1 MQNKNKK
8 IDPKLKS
15 LITFLVLI
23 LIIGGASVAYSIL
36 SKNASTNQPANS
48 NTTDSGLEKAI
59 DFVMTD
65 NDGKTVKLS
74 DYFGKPIVLN
84 FWASW
89 CPPCKA
95 EMPSFNDAYLKEKDN
110 IQFLMVDVVDG
121 QRETVEAGKTYVKSK
136 DFKFPVF
143 FDTTGDASQK
153 YEISSIPTSV
163 FINKDGYIVSKKVG
177 MVNELELVGAINSI
191 K

>member
-1 MQNKNKK
+1 MQNKNRK

-36 SKNASTNQPANS
+36 SKNDSTNQPANS
-48 NTTDSGLEKAI
+48 NTTNSGLEKAI

-65 NDGKTVKLS
+65 NDGNTVKLS
-74 DYFGKPIVLN
+74 DFFGKPIVLN

-95 EMPSFNDAYLKEKDN
+95 EMPSFNDAYLREKDM
-110 IQFLMVDVVDG
+110 IQFLMVDLVDG
-121 QRETVEAGKTYVKSK
+121 QRETVEAGKAYVKSK

-143 FDTTGDASQK
+143 FDTAGDASQK

-177 MVNELELVGAINSI
+177 MVNELALVGAINSI

>member
-48 NTTDSGLEKAI
+48 NTTNSGLEKAI

-121 QRETVEAGKTYVKSK
+121 QRETVEAGKAYVKSK

-163 FINKDGYIVSKKVG
+163 FINKDGYIVSKKIG
-177 MVNELELVGAINSI
+177 MVNELALEGAINSI